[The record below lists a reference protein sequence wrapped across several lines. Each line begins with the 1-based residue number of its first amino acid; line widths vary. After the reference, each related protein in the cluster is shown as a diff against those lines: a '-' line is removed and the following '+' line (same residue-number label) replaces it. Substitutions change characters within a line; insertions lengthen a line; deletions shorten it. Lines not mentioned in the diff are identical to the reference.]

1 MSKKKEDGGPAFPH
15 QPIGEEFT
23 GMTLRDW
30 FAGQALAGMTSTAT
44 MAAADEAGEKRG
56 LDGFAVSAV
65 LAGYVGNASAW
76 SAIAA

>member
-30 FAGQALAGMTSTAT
+30 FAGQ
-44 MAAADEAGEKRG
+44 
-56 LDGFAVSAV
+56 V
-65 LAGYVGNASAW
+65 LAGLMARTGPDDDFLFRSGTAALRAYI
-76 SAIAA
+76 IADAMIAEREK